1 MAGFMTET
9 EQDQMD
15 EYAKRVAGTRFNMV
29 VLKTGLID
37 WLRQLQ
43 DATDQEDI
51 NNRAGQFIKQLQK
64 GINRDT
70 GRKQR
75 SRK

>member
-1 MAGFMTET
+1 MDRLMNEK

-15 EYAKRVAGTRFNMV
+15 ECAKRVAGVRFNMI

-70 GRKQR
+70 GRVQR
-75 SRK
+75 RSK

>member
-15 EYAKRVAGTRFNMV
+15 ECAKRVAGVRFNMV

-70 GRKQR
+70 GRVQR